1 MKRFKNILTIVGR
14 DTDPN
19 TNRAIARA
27 STLSQQN
34 NGQLTL
40 MDIID
45 PPHNTR
51 RELNG
56 IIKAEEIIDILVN
69 ERQKEL
75 ELVAQKLREKGIDV
89 SVKVVAGRD
98 FIEIVRQVLLGR
110 HDLLIKVANRHTGS
124 FDSCDFHIMRKC
136 PQPVW
141 LIKPDRDVECRS
153 VLAAV
158 DLSLEDSEE
167 GRALNTHI
175 MDLATSLAC
184 LHNSD
189 LHILSCWTLY
199 GENALRHSGFLKIA
213 DDSLEEMLQQEER
226 ANRTMLDSL
235 TERYQNPRSTAH
247 LIKGEPKVC
256 IPAFVETNDI
266 DVVVMGSV
274 GRSDIPGLL
283 IGNTAETVLQLID
296 SSVITLKP
304 AGFESPIK

>member
-1 MKRFKNILTIVGR
+1 MKRFKNILTIVGS
-14 DTDPN
+14 DSDPN
-19 TNRAIARA
+19 TNRAVVRA
-27 STLSQQN
+27 SALSQQN
-34 NGQLTL
+34 NGKLTL

-56 IIKAEEIIDILVN
+56 IIKAEEIIDILVS

-75 ELVAQKLREKGIDV
+75 ELVAEKLRGNGIDV
-89 SVKVVAGRD
+89 SVKVVSGRD
-98 FIEIVRQVLLGR
+98 FIEIVRQVLIGR

-158 DLSLEDSEE
+158 DLSLEESAE
-167 GRALNTHI
+167 GRALNTYI
-175 MDLATSLAC
+175 MDLATSLSC

-226 ANRTMLDSL
+226 VNRTMLDNL
-235 TERYQNPRSTAH
+235 IERYQNPRTTAH

-256 IPAFVETNDI
+256 IPAFVEANDI

-274 GRSDIPGLL
+274 GRSGIPGLL
-283 IGNTAETVLQLID
+283 IGNTA
-296 SSVITLKP
+296 
-304 AGFESPIK
+304 